1 MKAKTKYIISN
12 RIKSLDGTILISRHV
27 HDYVDYTDKQGNYIA
42 VDGGHDYLRR
52 IGDHRNFEELS
63 VFSTDHFELIRNTM
77 EWGSRGIDGKSPLQ
91 YVTLKCMT
99 TTHIENILSTQI
111 QIPDYY
117 KKLFKKELAYRTKK
131 IVIKDKK

>member
-1 MKAKTKYIISN
+1 MKASKYIISN

-52 IGDHRNFEELS
+52 VGNHKNFEELS

-77 EWGSRGIDGKSPLQ
+77 EWGSMGVDGKSPLH
-91 YVTLKCMT
+91 YVTLKCMSNN
-99 TTHIENILSTQI
+99 HIENILDTQFKI
-111 QIPDYY
+111 NAHY
-117 KKLFKKELAYRTKK
+117 KKLFEKELAYR
-131 IVIKDKK
+131 IKHGIIIEDK